1 MAVIQPFEY
10 FVIFY
15 ETIGLRASLSAT
27 DAESQQVKN

>member
-15 ETIGLRASLSAT
+15 ETIGLRASLSA
-27 DAESQQVKN
+27 KNEAHPQ